1 MQEQQGLLKREQLS
15 PEGSCLGLKPYPTAL
30 TEPIG
35 FGQNLASTTKG
46 DRRKLSLQSA
56 RNTGADH
63 SIQCVQI
70 FSGLS
75 WYG

>member
-56 RNTGADH
+56 
-63 SIQCVQI
+63 
-70 FSGLS
+70 
-75 WYG
+75 